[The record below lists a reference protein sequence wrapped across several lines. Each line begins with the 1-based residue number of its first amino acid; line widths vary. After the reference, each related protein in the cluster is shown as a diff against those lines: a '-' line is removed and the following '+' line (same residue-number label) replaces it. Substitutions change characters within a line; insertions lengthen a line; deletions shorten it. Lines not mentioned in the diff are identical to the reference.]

1 MATEQKVVIPVELK
15 DMNGSIKGVNDG
27 LKTTRN
33 TLDQIERLTNKPASK
48 AKNSAFG
55 GVMGDNSYGT
65 NRGVLGTGAGARD
78 FAKESQGLGGLVRL
92 YATYAA
98 NLFAA
103 GAAFRALSTAADT
116 SNMVKGLDQL
126 GAASGKSLG
135 NLSKQLTYAADG
147 AISLRDAMTAVA
159 QSSAAGMS
167 SNNILRMGEVA
178 KKASQA
184 LGISMPDAISRL
196 SRGINKLE
204 PELLDELG
212 IFTKIEPATQAYAR
226 QLGKTAASL
235 TDFERRQGFANAVLS
250 EGEQKFNNIKIDANP
265 YDKLLASIQNLT
277 QKALEF
283 VNIGLGPIIKLLS
296 ESPIALTAAIAGIA
310 NMIIKRALPAIGQWR
325 EELKRTADEAL
336 LSVTGRSTAAKIA
349 QTQRLNQAK
358 IDAEQ
363 EAEVAVT
370 ARDEATKR
378 LEALSK
384 QKFSQS
390 TKRVSAI
397 LEKPVL
403 DVTPQDLK
411 YLNDHAEMNEKTNKK
426 LAASYRE
433 VADTI
438 VLGQQ
443 REIKFLETSAALDAA
458 RKRLAEG
465 AISSQKDDIEY
476 RNRSQAALMKNI
488 AATAAANAKEM
499 GFVKSLK
506 QAWQDLTKAKQGYSL
521 DVVVPGEFVKDAKGK
536 DLRVDGQKVPV
547 IKKVDIEPI
556 TNMARA
562 QGILT
567 AATAA
572 TTAGLAGMVS
582 KLGVVGLVIGSVTGV
597 FEVLSKIFNTND
609 KQAEK
614 FKQSSDALSASIDN
628 VGKTV
633 DAIRARDPNN
643 IFSIESVEAR
653 ANAFNELAD
662 NLLKT
667 SKAFD
672 EAGKNSNWFS
682 ETIEKT
688 QRFFSGLTAT
698 VLNFKT
704 VSEIFTKGQN
714 PFSKWAETG
723 WSETLIGGGVKKQL
737 ADNLGSSIISAIQAT
752 ESGPARDRITKQ
764 LSNLVGFDTSTL
776 DVKGLQKA
784 LDSLSFSDLQQKA
797 DAAGKTMKK
806 FAHEAGN
813 NASVLKSLQ
822 ESLKQT
828 GKDVDALTTSL
839 TPNDPLG
846 KIGVDLLANSDKL
859 NQALKDPRNSLLAL
873 KAVAEDPKFLSL
885 LPTETSTGLMQA
897 KRDIDGLAE
906 LLGAARE
913 NAQKAKEELA
923 RLISLGQDST
933 FQSAA
938 SRDADAWL
946 AKIEARAREAAI
958 KYSQGLSAATFQS
971 AFKNLE
977 ASLKGAMQ
985 EGAIAAAKGYVAVLA
1000 GAGGNTAKLD
1010 KALRDQEFALQRTLI
1025 DAQYAAREAQER
1037 NTVTM
1042 ERANILSELK
1052 LQQDKLNAGGMS
1064 TVDQQA
1070 AATKVSDLT
1079 KNLIINE
1086 NKKAFLEGG
1095 PTLAKAQKIMGA
1107 KGEPGKEDLMQTA
1120 VGQMGG
1126 YMAALYGKQAQLAKI
1141 AGAQQ
1146 ASNLQAIA
1154 EINSKN
1160 AAELN
1165 KILDL
1170 DIKDSQVQLSKLA
1183 TSESLLGGYDQELA
1197 NKKQQL
1203 DLDIIRKNTLK
1214 EVNNINATIFTLEQV
1229 KGTYAAALSKLDDKK
1244 KSDAQTIN
1252 VLKEAEGVRVKA
1264 LEQAEKD
1271 KAATV
1276 KSGKEAENALIIKN
1290 KLADIDAIEVVN
1302 KRRRD
1307 AASEIAG
1314 YAKQID
1320 EARLASKEDELNYKT
1335 SLGLLTSQEA
1345 AAEKAIIDK
1354 TKQKLDY
1361 ESQLL
1366 SIETKRAGL
1375 KAFEEKIA
1383 TAVKAGE
1390 NPKELIEQ
1398 LGEETR
1404 KLDGQKTALDAVNE
1418 QRLRGIDLNEQMASK
1433 MVGYSKIV
1441 EDAFQSMADALA
1453 DFAKTGKLDFKSLVD
1468 DMLLNLLR
1476 FEMRAQMK
1484 KLYSGLGGAG
1494 GMFNWLSDMITG
1506 GVGKITAAPSMGDA
1520 GGAVL
1525 GGVFGGAANG
1535 AVFDAGLTKFAKGG
1549 AFTNSIVNSPTLFK
1563 FAKGGGLMGEAGPE
1577 AIMPL
1582 HRGPD
1587 GSLGVRNS
1595 GGKVDVVV
1603 NNFGSEKA
1611 TTKETTD
1618 SQGNRKI
1625 EVIIGEMVSQEVTR
1639 TGSPTQQAFSNTFGT
1654 RPVLARR

>member
-1 MATEQKVVIPVELK
+1 MATEQKIVIPVELK
-15 DMNGSIKGVNDG
+15 DMGGSIKGVNDG

-33 TLDQIERLTNKPASK
+33 TLDQIEKLTNKPATK
-48 AKNSAFG
+48 ARNSAFG

-65 NRGVLGTGAGARD
+65 ARGVLGTGASGRD

-103 GAAFRALSTAADT
+103 GAAFRALSNAADT
-116 SNMVKGLDQL
+116 TNMVKGLDQL

-178 KKASQA
+178 KRASQA

-235 TDFERRQGFANAVLS
+235 TDFEKRQGFANAVLS

-277 QKALEF
+277 QKALAF
-283 VNIGLGPIIKLLS
+283 VNIGLGPIVKLLS
-296 ESPIALTAAIAGIA
+296 ESPVALAAAIAGIA
-310 NMIIKRALPAIGQWR
+310 NMIIKKALPAIGMWR

-403 DVTPQDLK
+403 DVTPADLK

-438 VLGQQ
+438 VVGQQ
-443 REIKFLETSAALDAA
+443 REVKFLQTSTALDAA

-465 AISSQKDDIEY
+465 AISSQKDDLEY

-521 DVVVPGEFVKDAKGK
+521 DVVVPGQFVKNDKGR

-547 IKKVDIEPI
+547 IQKVDIEPI

-562 QGILT
+562 QGLLT

-582 KLGVVGLVIGSVTGV
+582 SLGVVGLIIGSVVGV

-614 FKQSSDALSASIDN
+614 FAQTSEALAASIDN
-628 VGKTV
+628 VGRTI
-633 DAIRARDPNN
+633 DAVRARDPNN

-653 ANAFNELAD
+653 ANAFGELAE

-667 SKAFD
+667 SKAAE

-682 ETIEKT
+682 ETVEKT

-698 VLNFKT
+698 LLNLKT

-714 PFSKWAETG
+714 PFSKWAESG
-723 WSETLIGGGVKKQL
+723 WSETLIGGGVKKKL
-737 ADNLGSSIISAIQAT
+737 ADNLGSSIIAAIQAT

-764 LSNLVGFDTSTL
+764 LSSLVGFDTSTL

-797 DAAGKTMKK
+797 DAAGKTMRK
-806 FAHEAGN
+806 FAHEANN

-828 GKDVDALTTSL
+828 GKDVDALTVSL
-839 TPNDPLG
+839 TPSDPLG

-859 NQALKDPRNSLLAL
+859 NQALRDPTNSLLAL
-873 KAVAEDPKFLSL
+873 KAVADDPKFLSL
-885 LPTETSTGLMQA
+885 LPTETSAGLLEA
-897 KRDIDGLAE
+897 KREIDGISE

-923 RLISLGQDST
+923 RLISLGKDT
-933 FQSAA
+933 KFQSAA
-938 SRDADAWL
+938 SQNADAWL
-946 AKIEARAREAAI
+946 AKIEGRAREAAI
-958 KYSQGLSAATFQS
+958 KYSQGLSTATFES
-971 AFKNLE
+971 AFKYLE
-977 ASLKGAMQ
+977 ASLKGAMR
-985 EGAIAAAKGYVAVLA
+985 EGAITAAKGYVSVLA

-1010 KALRDQEFALQRTLI
+1010 KSIRDQEFAVQRSLI

-1037 NTVTM
+1037 NTVTL

-1052 LQQDKLNAGGMS
+1052 LQQDRLTAGGMS
-1064 TVDQQA
+1064 SIDQE
-1070 AATKVSDLT
+1070 ATAKKVSDLT
-1079 KNLIINE
+1079 KSLIINE
-1086 NKKAFLEGG
+1086 NKKSFLEGG

-1141 AGAQQ
+1141 AGSQQ

-1154 EINSKN
+1154 EINAKN
-1160 AAELN
+1160 AVELN
-1165 KILDL
+1165 KVLDI
-1170 DIKDSQVQLSKLA
+1170 DIKDSQVQLSKLS
-1183 TSESLLGGYDQELA
+1183 TLESLLGGYDREVAQ
-1197 NKKQQL
+1197 KKEQL
-1203 DLDIIRKNTLK
+1203 DLDVLRKNTLK
-1214 EVNNINATIFTLEQV
+1214 EVNNINANIFTLEQV
-1229 KGTYAAALSKLDDKK
+1229 KGTYATALSKLDDKK
-1244 KSDAQTIN
+1244 KSDGEARVALT
-1252 VLKEAEGVRVKA
+1252 EAETVRVKA
-1264 LEQAEKD
+1264 LAQAEKD
-1271 KAATV
+1271 KSATV
-1276 KSGKEAENALIIKN
+1276 TAGKEAENALILKN
-1290 KLADIDAIEVVN
+1290 KLADIDATESIA

-1307 AASEIAG
+1307 SAAEIAG
-1314 YAKQID
+1314 YEKTTA
-1320 EARLASKEDELNYKT
+1320 EARLNSKEDELNYRS
-1335 SLGLLTSQEA
+1335 SLGLVTSFQA
-1345 AAEKAIIDK
+1345 AAEKATIERS
-1354 TKQKLDY
+1354 KQELAY
-1361 ESQLL
+1361 SNELL
-1366 SIETKRAGL
+1366 AIENKRAGL
-1375 KAFEEKIA
+1375 KSLQDKIDLA
-1383 TAVKAGE
+1383 KKEGGVA
-1390 NPKELIEQ
+1390 PKELLAQ
-1398 LGEETR
+1398 MDEETGKINAQR
-1404 KLDGQKTALDAVNE
+1404 TALEATNA
-1418 QRLRGIDLNEQMASK
+1418 QRLKSISLNEELASK
-1433 MVGYSKIV
+1433 MTGFSKIV
-1441 EDAFQSMADALA
+1441 EEGFQSMADALA
-1453 DFAKTGKLDFKSLVD
+1453 EFAKTGKLDFKALVD
-1468 DMLLNLLR
+1468 DMLVNLIR
-1476 FEMRAQMK
+1476 FELRAQMSS
-1484 KLYSGLGGAG
+1484 LYASGGGLGGMLGKLIGSFSRFSTPASTNMAG
-1494 GMFNWLSDMITG
+1494 DMVTGYQGEAMG
-1506 GVGKITAAPSMGDA
+1506 GVY
-1520 GGAVL
+1520 
-1525 GGVFGGAANG
+1525 
-1535 AVFDAGLTKFAKGG
+1535 DAGLRKFAMGG
-1549 AFTNSIVNSPTLFK
+1549 AFTNSIVDSPTLFK
-1563 FAKGGGLMGEAGPE
+1563 FARGTGLMGEAGPE

-1582 HRGPD
+1582 KRDSNGN
-1587 GSLGVRNS
+1587 LGVRSANS
-1595 GGKVDVVV
+1595 GQKVDVVV

-1625 EVIIGEMVSQEVTR
+1625 EVIIGEMVSQEVNR
-1639 TGSPTQQAFSNTFGT
+1639 TGSPTQQAFSSTFGT